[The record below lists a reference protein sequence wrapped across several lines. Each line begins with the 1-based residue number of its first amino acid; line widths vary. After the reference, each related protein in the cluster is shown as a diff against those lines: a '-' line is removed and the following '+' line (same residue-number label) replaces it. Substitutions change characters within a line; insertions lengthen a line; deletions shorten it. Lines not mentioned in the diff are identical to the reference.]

1 MTPSLTTMSAD
12 NRFRLS
18 FTAEADGVGLRDFLA
33 ESGISRRTLT
43 AVKYQGG
50 EILVNG
56 EEKTVRHELRAGDV
70 VTVIFPPE
78 EPAEGLFPEEGELSV
93 LYEDEALLILD
104 KPAGQPTIPSR
115 NAPSGTLANS
125 VAGKFRAE
133 GTPATVHIV
142 TRLDR
147 ETSGIVCIAKN
158 RHIHHLMSEKM
169 KKGGVLKRYEAIV
182 RGCFSVEHFLI
193 DEPIG
198 RKEGSI
204 IERTVRPDG
213 QRAVTEIRVLE
224 TAGFPGKEFSILSII
239 LHTGRTHQIRVHLAH
254 IGHPLEGDTL
264 YGGSTERIG
273 RHALHCAGLSFNH
286 PLTGAFIEV
295 KCPVPDDMQAVAG
308 YRRED

>member
-1 MTPSLTTMSAD
+1 MTPSSTAMSTD

-18 FTAEADGVGLRDFLA
+18 FTVETDGVGLRDFLA
-33 ESGISRRTLT
+33 DCGISRRTLT
-43 AVKYQGG
+43 AVKYKGG

-56 EEKTVRHELRAGDV
+56 EEKTVRHVVRTGDRV
-70 VTVIFPPE
+70 MVIFPPE
-78 EPAEGLFPEEGELSV
+78 KPAEGLFPEEGELTI
-93 LYEDEALLILD
+93 LFEDDALLILD
-104 KPAGQPTIPSR
+104 KPAGQATIPSR
-115 NAPSGTLANS
+115 DAPSGTLANL

-169 KKGGVLKRYEAIV
+169 KAGGVCKRYEAIV
-182 RGCFSVEHFLI
+182 RGSFSEQHFFI
-193 DEPIG
+193 DKPIG

-213 QRAVTEIRVLE
+213 QRALTEVSVLE
-224 TAGFPGKEFSILSII
+224 TDGIPGKEISRLSVI

-264 YGGSTERIG
+264 YGGCAERIS
-273 RHALHCAGLSFNH
+273 RQALHCAGLSFSH
-286 PLTGAFIEV
+286 PLSGVAIEV
-295 KCPVPDDMQAVAG
+295 TSPVPEDMRAAG
-308 YRRED
+308 GFRR